1 MAIEVCHDHWACSRG
16 NSSSGI
22 IQLVAAGCC
31 GSIESVTWGRPV
43 AASTNHCRITNGMEG
58 MFEGNFIDLRARSS
72 LADLV
77 GINVCWNSARRCLIY
92 N

>member
-1 MAIEVCHDHWACSRG
+1 MVIEVCHDYWACSRG
-16 NSSSGI
+16 NPSFGI

-31 GSIESVTWGRPV
+31 GSIESVRWGRPV
-43 AASTNHCRITNGMEG
+43 AASTNH
-58 MFEGNFIDLRARSS
+58 FIDLRARPS

-77 GINVCWNSARRCLIY
+77 GINVCWDSARRCLIY